1 MNGEAM
7 QSFDSFQRLVTS
19 TTVIQS
25 YRTRRRVRASIKDE
39 DFGRKVETKHLT
51 LQAIL
56 VLALSDEPNSTRGA
70 QTQAL

>member
-7 QSFDSFQRLVTS
+7 QGFDSFQRLITS
-19 TTVIQS
+19 TTIIQS
-25 YRTRRRVRASIKDE
+25 YRTRRRVRASVKDE
-39 DFGRKVETKHLT
+39 TFGRKVEAKHLT

-70 QTQAL
+70 RTQAL